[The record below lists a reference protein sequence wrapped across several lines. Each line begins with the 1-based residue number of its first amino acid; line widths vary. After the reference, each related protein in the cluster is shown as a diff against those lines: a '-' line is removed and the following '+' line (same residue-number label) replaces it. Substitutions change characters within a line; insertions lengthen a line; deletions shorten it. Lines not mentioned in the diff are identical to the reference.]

1 MSYEQTRRR
10 GRRAT
15 GIAIISNRTGAQ
27 MKLRIAYPVAVAR
40 RLVPRPRLLA
50 LSAASAL
57 AVTAA
62 TALAPAGPAALAF
75 SDFNPAITVADG
87 NSVIA
92 VHTGSDGLRFY
103 WNEFGTNNW
112 HGEQVAA
119 DGTTFSDP
127 AIAQIGNTVVIAA
140 EGIFN
145 SLDLYWQTNGAS
157 GWNMETVAGIQTTYS
172 APSLA
177 QNGNTTIIA
186 AQGPSNSLDF
196 YWAFNGSSNWGPELV
211 AGAGTTYSAPSIA
224 ANISGNG
231 VNIAAEGP
239 SNSLD
244 FYWAINGTA
253 TWYPD
258 VVAGADSVGG
268 APAISAHD
276 NGVNIVALNYGGFE
290 STFYWAFNGNST
302 WTASKMPGGDDT
314 ASSIVAYPGN
324 PGGVHVVAGELF
336 GYMDVSTNVNGSG
349 TWTSVDVIQGAPSA
363 PGKTAGNP
371 SITMNDGSV
380 NIAVEGEP
388 GDLWF
393 FWQDSSGAFH
403 QETVD
408 TSANLS

>member
-1 MSYEQTRRR
+1 
-10 GRRAT
+10 
-15 GIAIISNRTGAQ
+15 
-27 MKLRIAYPVAVAR
+27 
-40 RLVPRPRLLA
+40 
-50 LSAASAL
+50 
-57 AVTAA
+57 
-62 TALAPAGPAALAF
+62 
-75 SDFNPAITVADG
+75 
-87 NSVIA
+87 
-92 VHTGSDGLRFY
+92 
-103 WNEFGTNNW
+103 
-112 HGEQVAA
+112 
-119 DGTTFSDP
+119 
-127 AIAQIGNTVVIAA
+127 
-140 EGIFN
+140 
-145 SLDLYWQTNGAS
+145 LYWQTIGAS

-290 STFYWAFNGNST
+290 STFYWAFNGSST

-314 ASSIVAYPGN
+314 PSSIVAYPGN
-324 PGGVHVVAGELF
+324 PGGVHVVAAEIF

-349 TWTSVDVIQGAPSA
+349 TWTSTNVINGAPSA
-363 PGKTAGNP
+363 PGKVASNP

-380 NIAVEGEP
+380 NIAVEGET

-393 FWQDSSGAFH
+393 FWQDSSGTFH

>member
-1 MSYEQTRRR
+1 M
-10 GRRAT
+10 
-15 GIAIISNRTGAQ
+15 
-27 MKLRIAYPVAVAR
+27 
-40 RLVPRPRLLA
+40 
-50 LSAASAL
+50 
-57 AVTAA
+57 
-62 TALAPAGPAALAF
+62 
-75 SDFNPAITVADG
+75 ADG

-103 WNEFGTNNW
+103 WNEFGANNG
-112 HGEQVAA
+112 HGEQVAT

-177 QNGNTTIIA
+177 QNGNTTISA

-196 YWAFNGSSNWGPELV
+196 YWAF
-211 AGAGTTYSAPSIA
+211 
-224 ANISGNG
+224 
-231 VNIAAEGP
+231 
-239 SNSLD
+239 
-244 FYWAINGTA
+244 NGTA

-268 APAISAHD
+268 TPAISAHD
-276 NGVNIVALNYGGFE
+276 NGVNIVALNYGRFE
-290 STFYWAFNGNST
+290 STFYWAFNGSST

-314 ASSIVAYPGN
+314 PSSIVAYPGN
-324 PGGVHVVAGELF
+324 PGGVHVVAAELF